1 MLRPYKR
8 QRCCILVLRARGT
21 FGRQAGKGGSGRR
34 HVVPSCGRSTLRPY
48 KRQKC
53 CILVLRADSG
63 AGDERIKEDRGE
75 SKKGT
80 PRLAASP
87 NANAKVVEMRRL
99 LFHKSVTLDKTR
111 IGGETQEID
120 AREEFRSLYLR
131 FTRLDMTLAKYATCH
146 VDKLVVHI
154 ASIAA

>member
-1 MLRPYKR
+1 M
-8 QRCCILVLRARGT
+8 
-21 FGRQAGKGGSGRR
+21 
-34 HVVPSCGRSTLRPY
+34 PSCGRSTLRPY

-53 CILVLRADSG
+53 CILALRARGPCGRRAVLRGRRCGRQAGKGG
-63 AGDERIKEDRGE
+63 AGRQKDEERE

>member
-1 MLRPYKR
+1 MLHFGAKGARPVRATSDPTRTAVRGPKSG
-8 QRCCILVLRARGT
+8 QRC
-21 FGRQAGKGGSGRR
+21 GRQAGKGGSGR
-34 HVVPSCGRSTLRPY
+34 
-48 KRQKC
+48 QK
-53 CILVLRADSG
+53 
-63 AGDERIKEDRGE
+63 DEERE

-80 PRLAASP
+80 PQIATSP
-87 NANAKVVEMRRL
+87 DANAKVVEMRRL